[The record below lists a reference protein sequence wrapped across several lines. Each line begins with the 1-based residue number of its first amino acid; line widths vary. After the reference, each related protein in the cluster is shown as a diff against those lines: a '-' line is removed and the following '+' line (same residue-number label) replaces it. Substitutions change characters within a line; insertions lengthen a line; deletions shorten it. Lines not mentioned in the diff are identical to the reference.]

1 MVNFPTT
8 LIIGLGGVGS
18 KITAEIYS
26 KFRATNPTDTEKRNI
41 VCLCLDTDAGDVEK
55 RKKILPKNWVVKTS
69 SDLSSTV
76 GDYLNGIKDTTTVLN
91 WFDTRSTHVIN
102 MSLNEGAGQIRMASR
117 LALMAAMG
125 EEKLKTIDFAI
136 SSLLTLDPERHAG
149 NDIKVHI
156 ISSLAGGTGAGSFL
170 QIAYYVKDVMRN
182 DYHINSPKITGY
194 FILADV
200 LCQDRSIGFNQ
211 DQIENTRSNTYACM
225 KELDAFIH
233 NKNIQVFRSI
243 DFEYKRGQEDIR
255 LPHGVPYN
263 LCYLIDYTTRQG
275 QNLNNSELYYDQVKD
290 YVYLNVFTD
299 IGVSQRSQLINDIRQ
314 TVERDGNGAYSAIGV
329 SKLVYPVDDI
339 FNYFATQK
347 VVDNLSSSWVVL
359 DEIYNKAWK
368 EYKTKLD
375 RGEKTKE
382 PAKDEYFCDNV
393 EKIAK
398 QGSGVQKTIF
408 NNIYNSVNVLDEEMV
423 PIRRKSID
431 YVGAVEEHVQKAFE
445 SNEKFQKLYESSR
458 QPMDTFLSEDNEG
471 NDVDSIN
478 EREENL
484 EKFRKYAK
492 DVVEKLKTSTITE
505 CFLDSHNEPERVSRN
520 PSESKH
526 QLNTYILQKDHE
538 MHPIAVRF
546 FLYDVRKEI
555 MKRMDE
561 LKPVNEDLLKQID
574 EMYKQRFNVIDDKN
588 DADDE
593 FKENAQEKL
602 AFIYSRN
609 KAFYKRAWQKLIGKS
624 PIKEC
629 KEDYLKYSGIQSEN
643 IKKYAETQLLLLVFD
658 GLVTQINRLIEE
670 SERFFERLPETLKSL
685 QRECDSLLTKHD
697 NNIEPSIKYVLAE
710 SQYKKVIYEDEISS
724 KGSVFFPEDMSA
736 QIYRTMFDATFNALQ
751 HKKRTLELN
760 DAQKEELWK
769 AQVEA
774 DLQVFKEVLKSQR
787 TTLKKESEYA
797 TKNVIQAL
805 REEADYAIPAGSPD
819 RNTRMFAY
827 MKERFDNL
835 KQMAAT
841 RGADHID
848 TNNNRPINSW
858 GIHPEC
864 VNDQSLT
871 PNERNELFGLTDIGS
886 NPLNAASQE
895 VSELFSKFEIIR
907 ADSINQLELSKNF
920 QGFMDTKTNDLS
932 QGNQGVY
939 FKAYKDVIDRIIA
952 GSKAYSPHLDKRW
965 HLPAYMPNI
974 GVSMDN
980 TLNDVF
986 RALCYGLLFERL
998 SVRTKSGGD
1007 YWYAISTLSDYISDL
1022 DGNMIEVKG
1031 KNVAVA
1037 LNRLFESGLSNNPK
1051 LVANIL
1057 KHGDKKWDEAK
1068 DNWLNTDDKTL
1079 DKMKNQP
1086 IVKKIKDFSFSKIYS
1101 APSWSNPKFNFFYVV
1116 NDQAAVGLMAHNMKK
1131 LKTMLFNDLINR
1143 LIQVFGAT
1151 SDTVKLCKYV
1161 FDSITDTTLKNEAIG
1176 IIDQAEENGVFN
1188 IKSI

>member
-1 MVNFPTT
+1 MPNFPTT

-18 KITAEIYS
+18 KITAEIYR
-26 KFRATNPTDTEKRNI
+26 KFRATNPTDIENRNI

-55 RKKILPKNWVVKTS
+55 RKKILPRNWVVKTS

-76 GDYLNGIKDTTTVLN
+76 GDYLNGIKDSTKVLD
-91 WFDTRSTHVIN
+91 WFDTRSNHVID

-136 SSLLTLDPERHAG
+136 SSLLTLEPERHTG

-200 LCQDRSIGFNQ
+200 LCNDRSIGFNH
-211 DQIENTRSNTYACM
+211 DQIENTRSNTYACL

-233 NKNIQVFRSI
+233 SKKNQVFKPI
-243 DFEYKRGQEDIR
+243 DFEYKRGQEDIS

-263 LCYLIDYTTRQG
+263 LCYLIDFTTRQG
-275 QNLNNSELYYDQVKD
+275 QNLNNCELYYNQVRD

-314 TVERDGNGAYSAIGV
+314 TVENDGKGAYSAIGV

-339 FNYFATQK
+339 FDYFATQK

-359 DEIYNKAWK
+359 DEIYDKAWK
-368 EYKTKLD
+368 EYKKKLD
-375 RGEKTKE
+375 QGEKTKE
-382 PAKDEYFCDNV
+382 PPKDEYFCDNV

-408 NNIYNSVNVLDEEMV
+408 KNIYNSVNVLDEEMV
-423 PIRRKSID
+423 PIRRKSIA
-431 YVGAVEEHVQKAFE
+431 YVEAVEEHVNKAFE
-445 SNEKFQKLYESSR
+445 SNEKFQNLYESSR
-458 QPMDTFLSEDNEG
+458 LPMDNFLIEDNEN
-471 NDVDSIN
+471 NDVDSIS

-484 EKFRKYAK
+484 ERFRKYAK

-505 CFLDSHNEPERVSRN
+505 CFLASHDEPQRVSGN
-520 PSESKH
+520 PAESKH

-546 FLYDVRKEI
+546 FLYDVRKELI
-555 MKRMDE
+555 RKTDE
-561 LKPVNEDLLKQID
+561 LKPVNEVLLKQID
-574 EMYKQRFNVIDDKN
+574 EMYKLRFNVIDDKN

-593 FKENAQEKL
+593 YKESAQEKL
-602 AFIYSRN
+602 GIVYNHN
-609 KAFYKRAWQKLIGKS
+609 KAFYKRAWHKLIGKS

-629 KEDYLKYSGIQSEN
+629 KEEYLKYSGIQSEN
-643 IKKYAETQLLLLVFD
+643 IKKFAETQLQLLVFD
-658 GLVTQINRLIEE
+658 GLVAQINRLIDE
-670 SERFFERLPETLKSL
+670 SERFFKRLPETLKSL
-685 QRECDSLLTKHD
+685 QRECDSLLTRHD
-697 NNIEPSIKYVLAE
+697 ENIEPSIKYVLAE
-710 SQYKKVIYEDEISS
+710 SRFKKDIYEDEISS

-736 QIYRTMFDATFNALQ
+736 QIYRTMFDTTFNALQ
-751 HKKRTLELN
+751 HKKRTHELN

-774 DLQVFKEVLKSQR
+774 DLQVFKEVLKSQK
-787 TTLKKESEYA
+787 TTLKKESQYA
-797 TKNVIQAL
+797 NMNVIQAL

-819 RNTRMFAY
+819 RDGKMFAY

-848 TNNNRPINSW
+848 TTQNRPINSW

-871 PNERNELFGLTDIGS
+871 HIERNELFGQTDIGN
-886 NPLNAASQE
+886 NPLDAASQE
-895 VSELFSKFEIIR
+895 ESELFSKFEIIR

-920 QGFMDTKTNDLS
+920 QGFMDSKTNELA
-932 QGNQGVY
+932 QGNRGVY

-998 SVRTKSGGD
+998 SVKTKSGGD
-1007 YWYAISTLSDYISDL
+1007 YWYAISTPSDYISDF
-1022 DGNMIEVKG
+1022 DGKVIDVKG

-1037 LNRLFESGLSNNPK
+1037 LNTLFERGLSSNPK

-1057 KHGDKKWDEAK
+1057 KHADKQWDEARK
-1068 DNWLNTDDKTL
+1068 SWLNIDEKTL
-1079 DKMKNQP
+1079 DKMKAQP
-1086 IVKKIKDFSFSKIYS
+1086 IVKKIQSFSFSKIYS
-1101 APSWSNPKFNFFYVV
+1101 ATSWSKAKYNFFFVV
-1116 NDQAAVGLMAHNMKK
+1116 NDQDNVGLIADNMTK
-1131 LKTMLFNDLINR
+1131 LKAMLFSDLINR
-1143 LIQVFGAT
+1143 LINVFGAT
-1151 SDTVKLCKYV
+1151 NDTCKLCKFV
-1161 FDSITDTTLKNEAIG
+1161 FEFIKDTTLKNEALTFLEKE
-1176 IIDQAEENGVFN
+1176 EENGVFN
-1188 IKSI
+1188 IKKV